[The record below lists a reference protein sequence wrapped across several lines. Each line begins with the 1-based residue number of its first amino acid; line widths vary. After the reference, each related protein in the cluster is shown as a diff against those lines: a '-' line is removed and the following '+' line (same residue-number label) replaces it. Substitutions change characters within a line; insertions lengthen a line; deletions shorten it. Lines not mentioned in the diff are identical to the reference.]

1 MHLISLAEDFRT
13 KRGGAHAMGLD
24 ALLYVGRWQVCSFS
38 LCNTFKRPASDSVK
52 FDENERQRIG
62 PESTGAPN
70 FRVNAP

>member
-1 MHLISLAEDFRT
+1 
-13 KRGGAHAMGLD
+13 MGLD